1 MCTLDL
7 SKTLMYDYP
16 YNYIRQKYL
25 NKAKLLFTD
34 TDSLTYEIEAEDV
47 YRDVWNNKDRL
58 DIGDYA
64 ADSKYFDKTN
74 KKVIGKFKDE
84 ATGIP
89 ISEFV
94 GLRSKMYSYTKDN
107 SKSDRTAKGT
117 KKCVIKKD
125 LKHED

>member
-1 MCTLDL
+1 
-7 SKTLMYDYP
+7 MYDYP

-34 TDSLTYEIEAEDV
+34 TVSLTYEIEAEDV
-47 YRDVWNNKDRL
+47 YRDFWNNKDRL

-64 ADSKYFDKTN
+64 ADSKYFYKTN

-84 ATGIP
+84 AIGIP
-89 ISEFV
+89 ITEFV

-117 KKCVIKKD
+117 KKMCN
-125 LKHED
+125 